1 MKEFFSSQA
10 KAVKRTLFSRSLRI
24 LPLPDQVGI
33 VEGLAFLISSFPDV
47 LPLTDQHLLA
57 FLSELLKMLSIADD
71 IIQGD
76 TSSVSIGVAV
86 NRNGCVCK
94 TSLAGTELGKIALEQ
109 PSPSTPVHS
118 SKVFLRKEMS
128 VRDRL
133 ESSSSRDIIVPPEL
147 PMGIQLRATSLALF
161 RAVVNKHP
169 ATFFNAEGNSPAG

>member
-1 MKEFFSSQA
+1 MCIRDS
-10 KAVKRTLFSRSLRI
+10 
-24 LPLPDQVGI
+24 
-33 VEGLAFLISSFPDV
+33 
-47 LPLTDQHLLA
+47 
-57 FLSELLKMLSIADD
+57 
-71 IIQGD
+71 

-133 ESSSSRDIIVPPEL
+133 ESSSRDIIVPPEL